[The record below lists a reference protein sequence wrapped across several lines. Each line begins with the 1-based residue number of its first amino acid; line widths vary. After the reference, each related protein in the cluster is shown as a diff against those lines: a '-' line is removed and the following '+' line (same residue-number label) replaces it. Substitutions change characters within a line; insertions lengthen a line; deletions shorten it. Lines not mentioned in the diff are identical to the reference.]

1 MKRKQIIKIIFLF
14 LQNIKFF
21 ACQGLPL
28 RNHEE
33 ADSSFLQ
40 LFLLRGL
47 DFRYDR
53 ALDEV
58 DFSPLRL
65 INVVMYPLKSLQY
78 VLGK

>member
-1 MKRKQIIKIIFLF
+1 MNI

-28 RNHEE
+28 QNHEE
-33 ADSSFLQ
+33 ADSNFLQ
-40 LFLLRGL
+40 LFLLRCL

-58 DFSPLRL
+58 EFSLL
-65 INVVMYPLKSLQY
+65 QLMNVVMYPLKS
-78 VLGK
+78 